1 MSNRVEQRV
10 GVLLCILVGFALFGD
25 TATAQS
31 KVGQEIAQYLTWI
44 SSPRAVGMG
53 GCSVNLAYEQAG
65 LYNPGAL
72 GLYHLTRFASL
83 SFPSKVDW
91 VPGIEGLN
99 FGSYGVSGGLS
110 TKSLRKSKILGAD
123 VSVGLAYF
131 RRRLASGS
139 LNETSY
145 EPMSYDILLT
155 LDESCH
161 SYSFGIG
168 IEQYARLGIGYTYK
182 VVEQRWRHSQSGVVE
197 RYSDGASDFGVLFE
211 VPFSGILS
219 RRHDRSTEDSMHL
232 SYDFTVSMA
241 YVILNMGTLDYNGG
255 RYWLPQTPRAG
266 LSCYGALRQ
275 SQLTLG
281 SVRLS
286 YEEDADSWIKRY
298 GTEIGIM
305 DILAIRLGRIE
316 DTSWDAQPITNTV
329 GWGISLRGILA
340 LLQRTNVLRPSNALI
355 SHISRNLDLSYDYAS
370 HRLNFPFES
379 KTRKY
384 HKLSLSL

>member
-1 MSNRVEQRV
+1 MSNRIERRV
-10 GVLLCILVGFALFGD
+10 GVLLCILVGFALLGN

-44 SSPRAVGMG
+44 NSPRAVGMG
-53 GCSVNLAYEQAG
+53 GCSVNLVYEQAG

-83 SFPSKVDW
+83 SFPGKVEW

-131 RRRLASGS
+131 RRRLDSGS
-139 LNETSY
+139 LYEYSY
-145 EPMSYDILLT
+145 EPMGLGIFVF
-155 LDESCH
+155 DESCH

-168 IEQYARLGIGYTYK
+168 IEQYARLGLGYTYK
-182 VVEQRWRHSQSGVVE
+182 VLKQQWSDSRSGGWE
-197 RYSDGASDFGVLFE
+197 RSSDGVGDFGVLFE
-211 VPFSGILS
+211 VPFSGILP
-219 RRHDRSTEDSMHL
+219 RRNGRSTADSMYM

-241 YVILNMGTLDYNGG
+241 YVILNMGTLDYDGG
-255 RYWLPQTPRAG
+255 PYWLPQTPRAG

-275 SQLTLG
+275 SRLTLG

-305 DILAIRLGRIE
+305 DIFAIRLGRIE

-340 LLQRTNVLRPSNALI
+340 LLRRTNVLRPSNALI

-370 HRLNFPFES
+370 HRVNSPFES
-379 KTRKY
+379 D
-384 HKLSLSL
+384 

>member
-1 MSNRVEQRV
+1 MSNRIEQIT

-83 SFPSKVDW
+83 SFPSKVEW
-91 VPGIEGLN
+91 IPGIEGLN

-123 VSVGLAYF
+123 VSIGLAYF
-131 RRRLASGS
+131 RRHLDSEF
-139 LNETSY
+139 LYEYSY
-145 EPMSYDILLT
+145 EPMSMGTFIF
-155 LDESCH
+155 DESCH
-161 SYSFGIG
+161 SFSFGIG
-168 IEQYARLGIGYTYK
+168 IEQYARIGLGYTYK
-182 VVEQRWRHSQSGVVE
+182 VLKQRWSDSRSGGWERHTDGVG
-197 RYSDGASDFGVLFE
+197 DIGVLFE
-211 VPFSGILS
+211 VPFSRILS
-219 RRHDRSTEDSMHL
+219 QRNGRGTAGSTHI

-241 YVILNMGTLDYNGG
+241 YVILNMGTLGYNGG

-266 LSCYGALRQ
+266 ISCYGALRQ

-286 YEEDADSWIKRY
+286 YEEDMDSSIKRY

-305 DILAIRLGRIE
+305 DIFAIRLGRIE
-316 DTSWDAQPITNTV
+316 DNSWNAQPVTNTV
-329 GWGISLRGILA
+329 GWGISLRGILE
-340 LLQRTNVLRPSNALI
+340 LLQRTNVLRSSNALI
-355 SHISRNLDLSYDYAS
+355 NHISRNLDLSYDYAS
-370 HRLNFPFES
+370 HGVSFSSES
-379 KTRKY
+379 NTRKY